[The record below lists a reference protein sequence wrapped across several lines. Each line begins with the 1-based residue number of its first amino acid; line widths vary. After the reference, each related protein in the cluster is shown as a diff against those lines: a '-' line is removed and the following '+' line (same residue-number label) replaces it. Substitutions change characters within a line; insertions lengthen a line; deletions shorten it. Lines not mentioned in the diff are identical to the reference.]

1 MKFNSLRLSGF
12 KSFVEPTELAILP
25 GLTGIVGPNG
35 CGKSNLLEALRWVMG
50 ETSYKSMRGSG
61 MEDVIFTGTNTRPS
75 RNHAEVALLL
85 GNEART
91 APAEYNDADMLEV
104 VRRIERDAG
113 SLYRINGHDV
123 RARDVQLLFA
133 DASTGARS
141 NALVKQG
148 TIGALISAKPDDRRK
163 VLEEAAGISGLHS
176 RRHEAELRL
185 RGAESNL
192 EKLADVIGN
201 LEIQLRQ
208 SKQQVRQ
215 ATRYKNISAQ
225 IREIEALVLHLRW
238 REAQDALEKANEE
251 FAQAQQNVAQATQ
264 ISGQAST
271 AQSNAQAAL
280 PDLRKT
286 EMAAA
291 AALRRLKIEQ
301 EGLNDEARRAEEMVA
316 RLGEQLAT
324 IDTDNTQAQADL
336 TDAQAQLAKLTAE
349 EKDLAAYVSDD
360 ETAAEQVAIEKQ
372 QIAENLLAEKQQ
384 DFDTCNQQMAEYTA
398 RTQALEERVQGNLT
412 RKTRLEGEL
421 KAAQKSQ
428 DALAAEID
436 GDFDLV
442 ARRAAQTEA
451 DKAHHQAVKKLKDKE
466 AAYIKAQTAYH
477 QAVEPAREAQARL
490 ERLAGERT
498 ALAAL
503 FDKAGAGDYPALLDS
518 IKVAPEYEKA
528 VAAILGNEVEA
539 SDDEAAPAFW
549 QNFGIQ
555 QSEQALPDNVASLAE
570 KVSGTKLLARCLSQ
584 VGIVTHEQGEMLQS
598 SLKPGQALVSREG
611 DLWRWDGYCT
621 RADAPVAAA
630 TRLRQRNRLD
640 ELVGEME
647 KAEKQAEKSTAT
659 QSQAETQMQEA
670 TAQRDEARLD
680 VQNYLQQATSAA
692 QDLAQAQAALETRR
706 TKLQAMQTAIVRLQ
720 NDLAEMADTQDVP
733 DDTMRLQ
740 QGEALASALAAA
752 RKALAAAREVLAQ
765 AQSELQNVQSHR
777 VVRDSRLQQI
787 SEDCAQWKARQ
798 ETAKKRIEGLA
809 TRRQKIVA
817 DREKYAALPA
827 SLADKNVQLADT
839 VRQAETTRQQA
850 ADALAVGEN
859 ALAEADRAERQA
871 GTTLSQMREAQA
883 RLEAVCEAAQTRH
896 DEASNRI
903 EEILQVE
910 PEQALAIAGHK
921 ELAIAGHKENE
932 EDAQH
937 NVEELETRLEKL
949 RRDRENL
956 GGVNLR
962 ADEEVSEIEAEI
974 SAMVADRDELTAAI
988 NKLRHGIGQLNRE
1001 GRQRLLSAFET
1012 VNGHFKRLF
1021 TQLFGGG
1028 TAQLELTQSD
1038 DPLQAGLEIIAHP
1051 PGKKPQLMSLLSGG
1065 EQALTAMSLVFAVFL
1080 TNPSPICVLDEV
1092 DAPLDDSNVERFCNL
1107 LKEISA
1113 ETDTRFLI
1121 ITHHALTMA
1130 RMDRLFGVVMQER
1143 GVSELL
1149 SVDLT
1154 TAEQFAESG
1163 DAKIAEDKNNIV
1175 KSIG

>member
-398 RTQALEERVQGNLT
+398 RTQAL
-412 RKTRLEGEL
+412 
-421 KAAQKSQ
+421 
-428 DALAAEID
+428 
-436 GDFDLV
+436 
-442 ARRAAQTEA
+442 RRACAGQSYAQNTVRGR
-451 DKAHHQAVKKLKDKE
+451 VK
-466 AAYIKAQTAYH
+466 
-477 QAVEPAREAQARL
+477 
-490 ERLAGERT
+490 G
-498 ALAAL
+498 
-503 FDKAGAGDYPALLDS
+503 
-518 IKVAPEYEKA
+518 
-528 VAAILGNEVEA
+528 
-539 SDDEAAPAFW
+539 
-549 QNFGIQ
+549 
-555 QSEQALPDNVASLAE
+555 
-570 KVSGTKLLARCLSQ
+570 GTKKPRC
-584 VGIVTHEQGEMLQS
+584 
-598 SLKPGQALVSREG
+598 
-611 DLWRWDGYCT
+611 
-621 RADAPVAAA
+621 
-630 TRLRQRNRLD
+630 
-640 ELVGEME
+640 
-647 KAEKQAEKSTAT
+647 
-659 QSQAETQMQEA
+659 
-670 TAQRDEARLD
+670 
-680 VQNYLQQATSAA
+680 
-692 QDLAQAQAALETRR
+692 
-706 TKLQAMQTAIVRLQ
+706 
-720 NDLAEMADTQDVP
+720 
-733 DDTMRLQ
+733 
-740 QGEALASALAAA
+740 
-752 RKALAAAREVLAQ
+752 
-765 AQSELQNVQSHR
+765 
-777 VVRDSRLQQI
+777 
-787 SEDCAQWKARQ
+787 
-798 ETAKKRIEGLA
+798 
-809 TRRQKIVA
+809 
-817 DREKYAALPA
+817 
-827 SLADKNVQLADT
+827 
-839 VRQAETTRQQA
+839 
-850 ADALAVGEN
+850 
-859 ALAEADRAERQA
+859 A
-871 GTTLSQMREAQA
+871 G
-883 RLEAVCEAAQTRH
+883 
-896 DEASNRI
+896 
-903 EEILQVE
+903 
-910 PEQALAIAGHK
+910 G
-921 ELAIAGHKENE
+921 
-932 EDAQH
+932 
-937 NVEELETRLEKL
+937 
-949 RRDRENL
+949 
-956 GGVNLR
+956 
-962 ADEEVSEIEAEI
+962 
-974 SAMVADRDELTAAI
+974 
-988 NKLRHGIGQLNRE
+988 
-1001 GRQRLLSAFET
+1001 
-1012 VNGHFKRLF
+1012 
-1021 TQLFGGG
+1021 
-1028 TAQLELTQSD
+1028 
-1038 DPLQAGLEIIAHP
+1038 
-1051 PGKKPQLMSLLSGG
+1051 
-1065 EQALTAMSLVFAVFL
+1065 
-1080 TNPSPICVLDEV
+1080 
-1092 DAPLDDSNVERFCNL
+1092 
-1107 LKEISA
+1107 
-1113 ETDTRFLI
+1113 
-1121 ITHHALTMA
+1121 
-1130 RMDRLFGVVMQER
+1130 
-1143 GVSELL
+1143 
-1149 SVDLT
+1149 
-1154 TAEQFAESG
+1154 
-1163 DAKIAEDKNNIV
+1163 
-1175 KSIG
+1175 